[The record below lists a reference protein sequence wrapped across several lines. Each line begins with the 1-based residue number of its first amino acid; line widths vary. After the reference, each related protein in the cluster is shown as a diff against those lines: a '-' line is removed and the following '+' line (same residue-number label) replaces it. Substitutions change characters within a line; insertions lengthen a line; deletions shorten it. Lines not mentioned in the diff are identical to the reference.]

1 MSTSL
6 SPDEG
11 RLRSY
16 FEAFTSPEVGGT
28 TSGGVSRPA
37 ASDMDAEARRRLVE
51 IMDGLGLRTRIDDIG
66 NMYGRYA
73 NADNEGAAPVVIG
86 SHLDTVVPGGRYD
99 GILGVVLALETI
111 ALLQERDVHGSRP
124 VELVNF
130 TGEEG
135 ARFAPAMLGSGVAT
149 GLYDVDYAVARTD
162 AEGAVL
168 GEELERIGY
177 AGDRHNRLGEFSV
190 SLEAHIEQDTNL
202 DDNHLSVGI
211 VDGIRPVT
219 WSTITLTGPGGHAGG
234 RAQVDR
240 QDPLVAAARM
250 AASVDEDV
258 RAMDG
263 AKATI
268 GQMNLHPGSANVI
281 PSRVTFNLD
290 LRASQESSLRD
301 LLNDTS
307 EKFAVIAE
315 EFGVTYSIDTYW
327 RMPEAV
333 FDEDIRTVIARSA
346 ETLGI
351 QTMTLTGDIGHDSLH
366 LSQVGRS
373 AMLFVR
379 TSGGISH
386 AEDEHVPWPA
396 LLDAARLYANTV
408 VELIK

>member
-149 GLYDVDYAVARTD
+149 AFMMSTTPLHAQMPKERYSARSSNESDTPGID
-162 AEGAVL
+162 ITALVSSAFHSR
-168 GEELERIGY
+168 RIS
-177 AGDRHNRLGEFSV
+177 NRTRISMTTISV
-190 SLEAHIEQDTNL
+190 S
-202 DDNHLSVGI
+202 
-211 VDGIRPVT
+211 
-219 WSTITLTGPGGHAGG
+219 
-234 RAQVDR
+234 
-240 QDPLVAAARM
+240 
-250 AASVDEDV
+250 
-258 RAMDG
+258 
-263 AKATI
+263 
-268 GQMNLHPGSANVI
+268 
-281 PSRVTFNLD
+281 
-290 LRASQESSLRD
+290 ESSMG
-301 LLNDTS
+301 S
-307 EKFAVIAE
+307 
-315 EFGVTYSIDTYW
+315 
-327 RMPEAV
+327 
-333 FDEDIRTVIARSA
+333 
-346 ETLGI
+346 
-351 QTMTLTGDIGHDSLH
+351 
-366 LSQVGRS
+366 GRS
-373 AMLFVR
+373 PGAQ
-379 TSGGISH
+379 SH
-386 AEDEHVPWPA
+386 
-396 LLDAARLYANTV
+396 
-408 VELIK
+408 